1 MRLRNWI
8 AVVVSVILLAA
19 AGTIGFLYAERRAVS
34 PAGTLESDMV

>member
-19 AGTIGFLYAERRAVS
+19 AGTIGFLVNRWRCTTRRSTAW
-34 PAGTLESDMV
+34 